1 MGKAK
6 EKTKGFVAEFKE
18 FVTKGNV
25 IDLAVGVI
33 IGAAFKAIVDSLVN
47 DVVMPVISL
56 ITGGLSFATEWYLPL
71 ASGGK
76 AAYATLKE
84 AQDAGVPV
92 LYYGNFISAVL
103 NFLIMSFVIFLFVKG
118 INTLRS
124 KLEKKPEVEA
134 APTTKTCP
142 FCCTEI
148 AIDAVKCPHCT
159 AYIPAEETEEK
170 E

>member
-1 MGKAK
+1 MGKAT
-6 EKTKGFVAEFKE
+6 EKTKGFVGEFKE
-18 FVTKGNV
+18 FITKGNV

-33 IGAAFKAIVDSLVN
+33 IGAAFKAIVDSLVD

-56 ITGGLSFATEWYLPL
+56 ITGGIDFSDKFIPLSGEITDGMTL
-71 ASGGK
+71 AEAK
-76 AAYATLKE
+76 AQGLATLN
-84 AQDAGVPV
+84 
-92 LYYGNFISAVL
+92 YGNFISAIL

-124 KLEKKPEVEA
+124 KLEKKPEVVEE

-159 AYIPAEETEEK
+159 SDIPAEETEEK